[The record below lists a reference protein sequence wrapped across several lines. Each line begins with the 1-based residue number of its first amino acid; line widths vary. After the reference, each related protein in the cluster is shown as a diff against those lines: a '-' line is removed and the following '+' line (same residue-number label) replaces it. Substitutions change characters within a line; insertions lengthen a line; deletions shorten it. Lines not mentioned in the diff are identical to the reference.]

1 MAGPCQQSGRA
12 MPALEVADK
21 GLVEGVLPTLP
32 STRVNRR
39 AVERLVPA
47 WEAPEKKNWL
57 SSCLGAAPRQAKGT
71 SGDKGLKCQVDRG

>member
-1 MAGPCQQSGRA
+1 

-47 WEAPEKKNWL
+47 WEAPEKKIGSL
-57 SSCLGAAPRQAKGT
+57 PALEQHPGRPRELVGTKALNAKWT
-71 SGDKGLKCQVDRG
+71 EAR

>member
-47 WEAPEKKNWL
+47 WEAPEKKKLALFLPW
-57 SSCLGAAPRQAKGT
+57 SSTQAGQ
-71 SGDKGLKCQVDRG
+71 GNQWGRRP